1 MDSVSKKHIISIIVC
16 LLLTAAAIIP
26 LSGCQRI
33 NMPFNGK
40 ITFHDI
46 TAVIPKNFIRDSTS
60 SNEDLWV
67 FEKGMYSETIIISRQ
82 DLQGDAIK
90 VLDDYVELML
100 ERGAESSRGK
110 YLYTDA
116 VMSKYIK
123 DSEYCQEIAF
133 CYNGSI
139 YAFALRGG
147 TDEEFQSLMDNIN
160 TPETTPKGN

>member
-1 MDSVSKKHIISIIVC
+1 MDSFSKKHIISIIVC

-46 TAVIPKNFIRDSTS
+46 TAVIPKDFIRDSTS

-82 DLQGDAIK
+82 DLHGDAIK

>member
-46 TAVIPKNFIRDSTS
+46 TAVIPKDFIRDSTS

-123 DSEYCQEIAF
+123 DSEYCHSVITDRFTLLRSAAVRMR
-133 CYNGSI
+133 NSK
-139 YAFALRGG
+139 ALW
-147 TDEEFQSLMDNIN
+147 
-160 TPETTPKGN
+160 TT